1 MTAPRNRVGITRIW
15 KTLEGKNVKTNDGKD
30 LGEIKKISEEYLLLQ
45 KGIVHKEEFWIPKYI
60 SDAFDGKILWLLLSE
75 EEVRGKYQ
83 YGKEP
88 PTNDKYAKEFES
100 FKGSPYGQKVNYS
113 ADFHEKIQFV
123 ENYKNIRDIN
133 MAASPESERYGL
145 TPRLADEHTLVQK
158 SVERSKEN
166 ERKEKDNVLKAE
178 TAGVTKYAQVVQPST
193 TESKSAETKVRNSD
207 SANSSPIRP
216 PSLKTGESETF
227 VKVTDEHI
235 TSASIDSNTASPVRI
250 TLENIIPQS
259 MASTPPG
266 IAKSSVSSSSPSPIH
281 TSDEH
286 KETVPKPS
294 ALELDS
300 TNKEG
305 KANDNSLPN
314 AGAEST
320 AVMVATSTSTSTSIT
335 PDKEIDKKPVLAEP
349 MLALKV
355 AKATEEQI
363 VPISEKNGES
373 KLLVLK
379 TQTPS
384 SQITFQGDRT
394 ETKKEHVDSK
404 LDYYFNPFLAG
415 MAMWQG
421 WLDMYNEFVAIN
433 IRLSLNWLNSYRNY

>member
-1 MTAPRNRVGITRIW
+1 
-15 KTLEGKNVKTNDGKD
+15 
-30 LGEIKKISEEYLLLQ
+30 
-45 KGIVHKEEFWIPKYI
+45 
-60 SDAFDGKILWLLLSE
+60 
-75 EEVRGKYQ
+75 
-83 YGKEP
+83 
-88 PTNDKYAKEFES
+88 
-100 FKGSPYGQKVNYS
+100 
-113 ADFHEKIQFV
+113 
-123 ENYKNIRDIN
+123 
-133 MAASPESERYGL
+133 
-145 TPRLADEHTLVQK
+145 
-158 SVERSKEN
+158 
-166 ERKEKDNVLKAE
+166 
-178 TAGVTKYAQVVQPST
+178 
-193 TESKSAETKVRNSD
+193 
-207 SANSSPIRP
+207 
-216 PSLKTGESETF
+216 
-227 VKVTDEHI
+227 
-235 TSASIDSNTASPVRI
+235 RI

-320 AVMVATSTSTSTSIT
+320 AVMVATSTSIT

-394 ETKKEHVDSK
+394 ETTEDVDSK

-415 MAMWQG
+415 MAMWQE
-421 WLDMYNEFVAIN
+421 WLDVYNEFVAIN
-433 IRLSLNWLNSYRNY
+433 LRLSLNWLNSYRNC

>member
-1 MTAPRNRVGITRIW
+1 
-15 KTLEGKNVKTNDGKD
+15 
-30 LGEIKKISEEYLLLQ
+30 
-45 KGIVHKEEFWIPKYI
+45 

-83 YGKEP
+83 YGKER
-88 PTNDKYAKEFES
+88 PTNEKYAREFES
-100 FKGSPYGQKVNYS
+100 FKGTPYGQKVNYGT
-113 ADFHEKIQFV
+113 DFHENIPVV
-123 ENYKNIRDIN
+123 ENYKNIRDVH
-133 MAASPESERYGL
+133 MAASPGGERYGL
-145 TPRLADEHTLVQK
+145 TARPVEEQTYAEK
-158 SVERSKEN
+158 NVERSKEN

-178 TAGVTKYAQVVQPST
+178 TVGVTKYAQVVQPST
-193 TESKSAETKVRNSD
+193 TESKAAETKVWNAD
-207 SANSSPIRP
+207 SASSSPIRP
-216 PSLKTGESETF
+216 PSPKTTSETL
-227 VKVTDEHI
+227 VKV
-235 TSASIDSNTASPVRI
+235 SASIDSNSASPVRI
-250 TLENIIPQS
+250 SLENITPQS
-259 MASTPPG
+259 MAFIPPG

-305 KANDNSLPN
+305 KAIDNSLPN

-320 AVMVATSTSTSTSIT
+320 AVMVATST

-394 ETKKEHVDSK
+394 ETTEDVDSK

-415 MAMWQG
+415 MAMCQE
-421 WLDMYNEFVAIN
+421 WLDVYNEFVAIN
-433 IRLSLNWLNSYRNY
+433 LRLSLNWLNSYRNC